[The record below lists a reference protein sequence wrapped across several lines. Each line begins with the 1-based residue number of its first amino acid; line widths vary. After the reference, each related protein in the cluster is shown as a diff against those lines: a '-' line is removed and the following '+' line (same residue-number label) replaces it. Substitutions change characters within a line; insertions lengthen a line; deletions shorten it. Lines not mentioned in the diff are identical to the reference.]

1 MDKTASTWS
10 TPREMVQLVL
20 AAQHLKRTLSV
31 ALIVGTVFFAMNQL
45 GVILHGRA
53 TAVAWLKVALTYLTP
68 LLVSNFGLLWA
79 TRRPTVQLTSPSGR

>member
-45 GVILHGRA
+45 GVILEGRA
-53 TAVAWLKVALTYLTP
+53 TAVAWLKVARTYLTP
-68 LLVSNFGLLWA
+68 LLVSTFGLLSA
-79 TRRPTVQLTSPSGR
+79 TGRPPVQLTSPSGR

>member
-31 ALIVGTVFFAMNQL
+31 ALIDGTCSSL
-45 GVILHGRA
+45 
-53 TAVAWLKVALTYLTP
+53 
-68 LLVSNFGLLWA
+68 
-79 TRRPTVQLTSPSGR
+79 

>member
-45 GVILHGRA
+45 GVILECRE
-53 TAVAWLKVALTYLTP
+53 TAVSWLTVALT
-68 LLVSNFGLLWA
+68 
-79 TRRPTVQLTSPSGR
+79 